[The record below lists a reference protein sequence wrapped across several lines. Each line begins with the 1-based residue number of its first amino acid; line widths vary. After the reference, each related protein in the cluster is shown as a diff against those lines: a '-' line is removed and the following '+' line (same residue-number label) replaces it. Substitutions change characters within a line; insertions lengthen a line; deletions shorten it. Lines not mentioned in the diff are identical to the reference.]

1 VSSAPPPAAG
11 VRVSAIVVTY
21 RQVGLTL
28 DALASLA
35 GQSHPPDEVIV
46 VDNDPEGSALAPIR
60 AAHPDVRV
68 LRADNV
74 GYAPACNRA
83 AAEAVGDWLFFLN
96 PDAAAEPDCL
106 ETLLTVAGEHPQAG
120 VVTPQIAFADGERVN
135 AGENPIH
142 LTGIT
147 WCGRF
152 EEPLEEAPARRVMVT
167 TGAAMLV
174 RADLYR
180 KLGGYCDE
188 FFLYYEDPDL
198 CWRTWLVGA
207 EVWFVPRALVR
218 HHYSFGTG
226 TRKWFYLERHRL
238 LSVLTNYRLSTL
250 AVLAPLLLATELA
263 LLWVARAEGW
273 RDEKLQAYHSVWEAR
288 GWIRARRRALAPMR
302 RRRDADLIACFAGR
316 IDSPQVQ
323 SAVARRAGP
332 LLDLY
337 RALAVRAVQA
347 IGR

>member
-1 VSSAPPPAAG
+1 VTSAPPPAAG

-21 RQVGLTL
+21 RQVELTL

-60 AAHPDVRV
+60 AAHPDVRM
-68 LRADNV
+68 LQADNV
-74 GYAPACNRA
+74 GYAPACNLG
-83 AAEAVGDWLFFLN
+83 AEQATGDWLFFLN

-106 ETLLTVAGEHPQAG
+106 RTLLAVAAEHAGAG

-152 EEPLEEAPARRVMVT
+152 EEPLEDGPPRRVMVT

-174 RADLYR
+174 RTDLYR

-273 RDEKLQAYHSVWEAR
+273 RDEKLQAYRSVWAAR
-288 GWIRARRRALAPMR
+288 GWIRARRRALTPIR
-302 RRRDADLIACFAGR
+302 RRRDADLIAGFAGR
-316 IDSPQVQ
+316 IDSPQIQ
-323 SAVARRAGP
+323 SQVARRVGP

-337 RALAVRAVQA
+337 RAFAVRAVRA